1 MMNKTLEQPLNSL
14 VERIKEEIE
23 NPYPYVQPDLTEWQI
38 VRLARDRQ
46 RVVKAVESSAIEK
59 IKALVGDK
67 MSEEIALVIYQEGI
81 RRRNEPWKID
91 LPDEDSFWK
100 RMKRGFMGKLDKE
113 QVAGEELNTN
123 DDILQS
129 IVARYADEIAGDFDI
144 PTFNLTRKI
153 TTEAFGRLLNV
164 ATSQS
169 IFAIWRSSAVRLQ
182 ERIKLMGEIEQIR
195 NLATKGTVILVPT
208 HFSNLDSVL
217 IGWAIDAIGLP
228 AFSYGAGLNLFNYE
242 IVPFFMNRLG
252 AYKVDRRKKNL
263 IYLETLKAYSQH
275 TIERGV
281 HSLFFPGG
289 TRERSGALESRL
301 KMGLLGT
308 ALEAQEANLLRGSD
322 EKIFVVPLVLGYHFV
337 LEAEG
342 LIEEH
347 LRRTGKEQ
355 YLVENKTPTTIAAF
369 AKFVWQFFAASA
381 EITLNFGKAMDV
393 FGNFVDENGDS
404 RDKNNTKIDI
414 KDYFI
419 SQGEL
424 KADTQRDGE
433 YTKIL
438 ADKIV
443 DRFHKENI
451 VLSSHVV
458 AFVAF
463 KTLVALYPNL
473 DLYGI
478 LRLREHETTIP
489 YDRFIRNVTSLQK
502 ALFEYKHEGK
512 LKLSDEIGQEA
523 ETLVKHGIKN
533 IGVFHPA
540 KPILIDG
547 DGNLMTQNAK
557 LLFYYHNKL
566 IGYGLEKKVEW

>member
-1 MMNKTLEQPLNSL
+1 MTIEQPLNTL
-14 VERIKEEIE
+14 VERIKGEIE
-23 NPYPYVQPDLTEWQI
+23 NPYPYVQPDLSDWQI
-38 VRLARDRQ
+38 VKLARGRKDA
-46 RVVKAVESSAIEK
+46 VKEVEKSAIKK
-59 IKALVGDK
+59 IKDLVGNNLSD
-67 MSEEIALVIYQEGI
+67 EIALVIYQEGI

-100 RMKRGFMGKLDKE
+100 QMRRGLMGKLDKE
-113 QVAGEELNTN
+113 KSAEDVLKNN
-123 DDILQS
+123 DEILEA

-153 TTEAFGRLLNV
+153 TTEGFGRLLNV
-164 ATSQS
+164 ATARS
-169 IFAIWRSSAVRLQ
+169 IFAIWRSSSVRLQ
-182 ERIKLMGEIEQIR
+182 DRIKLMGEIEPLR

-242 IVPFFMNRLG
+242 IVSFFMNRLG

-289 TRERSGALESRL
+289 TRERSGALESKL

-322 EKIFVVPLVLGYHFV
+322 EKVFIVPLVLGYHFV

-355 YLVENKTPTTIAAF
+355 YLVENKKPPTLTAF
-369 AKFVWQFFAASA
+369 AKFVWQFFGASA

-404 RDKNNTKIDI
+404 CDVKGNKIDI
-414 KDYFI
+414 KDYFM
-419 SQGEL
+419 SKGEL
-424 KADTQRDGE
+424 KADPQRDGE

-451 VLSSHVV
+451 VLSSHVM
-458 AFVAF
+458 AFAAF
-463 KTLVALYPNL
+463 KTLQALHPKL

-478 LRLREHETTIP
+478 LRLPEYQTVLP
-489 YDRFIRNVTSLQK
+489 YDDFMRNIISLQK
-502 ALFEYKHEGK
+502 VLYEYQRAGK
-512 LKLSDEIGQEA
+512 LKLSEEIGYEA
-523 ETLVKHGIKN
+523 ESLVKHGIKN
-533 IGVFHPA
+533 IGVFHPS
-540 KPILIDG
+540 KPILINS
-547 DGNLMTQNAK
+547 DGNIMTQNTK

-566 IGYGLEKKVEW
+566 VGYGLEKKVEW

>member
-1 MMNKTLEQPLNSL
+1 MNRNIEQPLNTL

-23 NPYPYVQPDLTEWQI
+23 NPYPYVQPDLSDWKI
-38 VRLARDRQ
+38 VQLARDR
-46 RVVKAVESSAIEK
+46 RNAVKQVSAAAIQK
-59 IKALVGDK
+59 IKKMVGQNLSD
-67 MSEEIALVIYQEGI
+67 EIALVIYQEGI

-100 RMKRGFMGKLDKE
+100 RMRRGLMGKLDKE
-113 QVAGEELNTN
+113 KTTAEVVENN
-123 DDILQS
+123 DQILES

-144 PTFNLTRKI
+144 PTFNLTRKLL
-153 TTEAFGRLLNV
+153 TEIFGRLLNV
-164 ATSQS
+164 ATSRS
-169 IFAIWRSSAVRLQ
+169 IFAIWRPSLVRLQ
-182 ERIKLMGEIEQIR
+182 ERIKLLGEIDQIR

-228 AFSYGAGLNLFNYE
+228 AFTYGAGLNLFNYE

-263 IYLETLKAYSQH
+263 IYLETLKSH
-275 TIERGV
+275 SRLTIERGV

-355 YLVENKTPTTIAAF
+355 YLVENKTPTTLTAF
-369 AKFVWQFFAASA
+369 AKFVWQFFGASA
-381 EITLNFGKAMDV
+381 EINLNFGKAMDV
-393 FGNFVDENGDS
+393 FGNFVDENGES
-404 RDKNNTKIDI
+404 RDKNGNKIDI

-419 SQGEL
+419 SKGEL
-424 KADTQRDGE
+424 KADPQRDDE

-438 ADKIV
+438 ADKII

-458 AFVAF
+458 AFTAF
-463 KTLVALYPNL
+463 KTLEALHKNL

-478 LRLREHETTIP
+478 LRLQEPETVLP
-489 YDRFIRNVTSLQK
+489 YNDFMRNIVSLQK
-502 ALFEYKHEGK
+502 TLFNYEREGK
-512 LKLSDEIGQEA
+512 LKLSPEIGHEA
-523 ETLVKHGIKN
+523 EALVKHGIKN
-533 IGVFHPA
+533 IGVFHPT
-540 KPILIDG
+540 KPIAMNNDG
-547 DGNLMTQNAK
+547 DLYSENTK
-557 LLFYYHNKL
+557 LLLYYHNKL
-566 IGYGLEKKVEW
+566 LGYGLEKKVEW